1 MYIKTDVDLDLTLVR
16 SAQAFHWYFD
26 GREYVGH
33 AGGNPALIL
42 PGEDGFEVISPLEDE
57 AFWRDYFDLGR
68 DYAAL
73 APICARDEYLKK
85 SYDELHGLHVLNQPV
100 WDTLVTF
107 IISANNNVARIR
119 SLVMKLCA
127 ALGEKRVL
135 QGIEISLFP
144 TPEALA
150 AAPVEL
156 LRGMGMGYRAP
167 YLVESAQAVAQGYDL
182 NALRTLPYEQ
192 AHKQLLKLK
201 GVGPKVA
208 DCVLLFGCRHSLAFP
223 VDVWMERA
231 MQNYMPGCTNRAELK
246 RCAQRQWGEDAGIL
260 QQYLFHA
267 ARMGIIKTS
276 EAQD

>member
-1 MYIKTDVDLDLTLVR
+1 MFIKSDVDLDLSLVR
-16 SAQAFHWYFD
+16 SAQAFHWLFD
-26 GREYVGH
+26 GEKYTGH
-33 AGGNPALIL
+33 AGGVPALIW
-42 PGEDGFEVISPLEDE
+42 PREDGFEVVSPLDDE
-57 AFWRDYFDLGR
+57 AFWRDYFDLSR

-73 APICARDEYLKK
+73 EPVCAADPYLKK
-85 SYDELHGLHVLNQPV
+85 SYDELHGLHVLNQPI

-119 SLVMKLCA
+119 SLVLKLCA
-127 ALGEKRVL
+127 ALGERRCVD
-135 QGIEISLFP
+135 GVEIAVFP
-144 TPEALA
+144 TPQALA
-150 AAPVEL
+150 AASVEQ
-156 LRGMGMGYRAP
+156 LREMGMGYRAP
-167 YLVESAQAVAQGYDL
+167 YLIESAQAVVDGYDL
-182 NALRTLPYEQ
+182 SELRTLPYEQ
-192 AHKQLLKLK
+192 AHKRILALK

-267 ARMGIIKTS
+267 ARMGIITTG
-276 EAQD
+276 EQE

>member
-1 MYIKTDVDLDLTLVR
+1 MFINTDVDLDLTLVR

-33 AGGNPALIL
+33 AGGVPALIV
-42 PGEDGFEVISPLEDE
+42 PGEGGFELMSPLDDE

-68 DYAAL
+68 DYDAL
-73 APICARDEYLKK
+73 APICANDPYLKK

-119 SLVMKLCA
+119 TLVNKLCD
-127 ALGEKRVL
+127 ALGEKREL
-135 QGIEISLFP
+135 NGIQMSLFP
-144 TPEALA
+144 TPQVLA
-150 AAPVEL
+150 SAPVEL
-156 LRGMGMGYRAP
+156 LREMGMGYRAP
-167 YLVESAQAVAQGYDL
+167 YLIETAQSVADGFNL
-182 NALRTLPYEQ
+182 EELRALPYEQ
-192 AHKQLLKLK
+192 AHKQLLRLK

-267 ARMGIIKTS
+267 ARMGIIST
-276 EAQD
+276 EGVED